1 MRSKVLNVVIG
12 VLLTLGIAET
22 TLRLL
27 ENQLPPS
34 THWPTVETDFK
45 FRRLIEMS
53 ETDVVFLGSSI
64 TEAGID
70 PVAFAAE
77 SKLDSAFNSG
87 LPFSTPYSN
96 EWWLNQVVLRH
107 VEPKLVV
114 IGLTAWSGGASAGD
128 DLLLPSLESAI
139 TSAGEPPLALLR
151 HAGVLSEWD
160 SRATDA
166 RGKALL
172 TDLGHQTGY
181 YDRSIDQAT
190 PLDLPFDGPPEMP
203 DEEAD
208 AVGRMIGRL
217 TSSGI
222 EVIVLIEPGRYPG
235 DDRRFDYDRYV
246 DSIIDHHDEWGVPVV
261 DAFHQPWDRALYA
274 DLAHFNRRGTEE
286 FTSYLARTID
296 GLWANLP
303 GKPGRDAADIA

>member
-1 MRSKVLNVVIG
+1 
-12 VLLTLGIAET
+12 
-22 TLRLL
+22 
-27 ENQLPPS
+27 
-34 THWPTVETDFK
+34 VETDVK
-45 FRRLIEMS
+45 FDRLREMS

-70 PVAFAAE
+70 PVAFAAD

-87 LPFSTPYSN
+87 LPFSTPFSN

-107 VEPKLVV
+107 VEPELVV
-114 IGLTAWSGGASAGD
+114 IGLTAWSGGVSAAD
-128 DLLLPSLESAI
+128 DLLLPSLESAM
-139 TSAGEPPLALLR
+139 TSVGEPPLALLK
-151 HAGVLSEWD
+151 HAGILSEWD

-181 YDRSIDQAT
+181 YNRSIDEAT
-190 PLDLPFDGPPEMP
+190 PLDLSFDGPPEMP
-203 DEEAD
+203 EDEAD
-208 AVGRMIGRL
+208 AVDRMIGVL

-235 DDRRFDYDRYV
+235 DDRGVDYDLYI
-246 DSIIDHHDEWGVPVV
+246 DSILSHHGQWGVSVV
-261 DAFHQPWDRALYA
+261 DAFHHPWDRALYA
-274 DLAHFNRRGTEE
+274 DPAHFNRMGTEE

-296 GLWANLP
+296 GLSVNLA
-303 GKPGRDAADIA
+303 GKPGDNTADIA

>member
-12 VLLTLGIAET
+12 VILTIGTAET
-22 TLRLL
+22 TVRVLDNR
-27 ENQLPPS
+27 LPPS
-34 THWPTVETDFK
+34 THWPTVETDVK
-45 FRRLIEMS
+45 FDRLREMS

-70 PVAFAAE
+70 PVAFAAD

-87 LPFSTPYSN
+87 LPFSTPFSN
-96 EWWLNQVVLRH
+96 EWWLYQVVLRH

-114 IGLTAWSGGASAGD
+114 IGLTAWSGGASADD

-181 YDRSIDQAT
+181 YDRSIDEAT
-190 PLDLPFDGPPEMP
+190 PLDIPFDGQPEMSE
-203 DEEAD
+203 DEAD
-208 AVGRMIGRL
+208 AVDRMIGVL

-222 EVIVLIEPGRYPG
+222 EVIVLIEPGRFPG
-235 DDRRFDYDRYV
+235 DDRGVDYDRYV
-246 DSIIDHHDEWGVPVV
+246 DSIISHQGQWDVPVV
-261 DAFHQPWDRALYA
+261 DAFHHPWDRALYA
-274 DLAHFNRRGTEE
+274 DPAHFNRRGTEE

-296 GLWANLP
+296 GLWLNHLVQP
-303 GKPGRDAADIA
+303 GQNPADIA